1 METSIISE
9 MVPQQTIRGDTES
22 LNIEITN
29 DMESNLTQSK
39 EKMEI
44 KQTKDNLK

>member
-1 METSIISE
+1 
-9 MVPQQTIRGDTES
+9 MVSQQTICGDTES

-29 DMESNLTQSK
+29 DTEYNLMQSK

-44 KQTKDNLK
+44 EQTKDNLK